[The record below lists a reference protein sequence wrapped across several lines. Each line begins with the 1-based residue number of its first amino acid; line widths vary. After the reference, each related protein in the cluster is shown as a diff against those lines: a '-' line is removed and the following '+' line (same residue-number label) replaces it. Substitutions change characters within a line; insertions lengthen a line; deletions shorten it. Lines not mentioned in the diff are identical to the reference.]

1 MCWVQATDKTSTYK
15 HLICNHAKVLSSQ
28 RKHSSEN
35 ISQSYI
41 RGCLTSK
48 NFSRKGD
55 TLMIYILDKNG
66 KPLMPST
73 RYRHIKHLISEGLA
87 VKVSAK
93 PYVVKLNYGT
103 PEIVQPLICGID
115 PGRTNIGISVI
126 TDIGTEVYSGQLI
139 TRNKEIPKLMQER
152 KAFRNKHRQYGRR
165 KKRIRRAIKNNT
177 TTKQECKETKKV
189 SATKEVGIIERVLP
203 GCTEPIHCIAI
214 KNKEARFN
222 NRRRPDG
229 WLTPTAN
236 HLLQTHLN
244 LVKKLN
250 KIMPI
255 SHIVIELNKFA
266 FMSLDNPSI
275 QKWQYQRGQLYNT
288 GGLHEAVSGQQEHH
302 CLLCDSPIEH
312 YHHIAPKSGGGSNTL
327 PNIAGLCEKH
337 HHLVHTEQKWTDKL
351 AKKKSGLNK
360 KYGALSVLNQII
372 PKLLIEL
379 NNLHPT
385 SVTDGYSTSQFR
397 KDSGIEKTHSVDAYC
412 IACSTVES
420 PQIVK
425 QAINEVFLMYQ
436 FRRQDRQACHKEN
449 LNRCYFLDGKCV
461 AINRHKATEQK
472 EDSFEEYVKQGGR
485 TDNLTVEKHPPIYKQ
500 MDRIMPGA
508 LMLVDNKYYKVL
520 KGSTG
525 RYKTKSGSV
534 PQYYNFMDGSKST
547 PKHCKL
553 LLQNSGIVYL

>member
-1 MCWVQATDKTSTYK
+1 MVY
-15 HLICNHAKVLSSQ
+15 V
-28 RKHSSEN
+28 
-35 ISQSYI
+35 ISN
-41 RGCLTSK
+41 T
-48 NFSRKGD
+48 
-55 TLMIYILDKNG
+55 G
-66 KPLMPST
+66 KPLMPSR
-73 RYRHIKHLISEGLA
+73 RYRHIKHLISEGLV
-87 VKVSAK
+87 VKVSTK
-93 PYVVKLNYGT
+93 PYVVKLNYDT

-126 TDIGTEVYSGQLI
+126 TDTGAEVYSGQLI

-152 KAFRNKHRQYGRR
+152 KMHRQKHRQYGRR

-203 GCTEPIHCIAI
+203 GCTELIHCIAI

-222 NRRRPDG
+222 NRVRKDG

-236 HLLQTHLN
+236 QLLQTHIN
-244 LVKKLN
+244 LVNKIN

-255 SHIVIELNKFA
+255 SNIVLELNKFA
-266 FMSLDNPSI
+266 FMSMDNPSI
-275 QKWQYQRGQLYNT
+275 KKWQYQRGPLY
-288 GGLHEAVSGQQEHH
+288 GYDGLESAVSEQQEHH
-302 CLLCDSPIEH
+302 CLLCDSNIEH
-312 YHHIAPKSGGGSNTL
+312 YHHIVPRSKGGSNTL
-327 PNIAGLCEKH
+327 PNIVGLCKH
-337 HHLVHTEQKWTDKL
+337 HHDLVHKDDKVKEQVES
-351 AKKKSGLNK
+351 KKQGLNK

-372 PKLLIEL
+372 PRLTIEL

-385 SVTDGYSTSQFR
+385 TVTDGYSTSQFR
-397 KDSGIEKTHSVDAYC
+397 KDYGIEKTHSVDAYC
-412 IACSTVES
+412 IACSSIENPKIIRLS
-420 PQIVK
+420 RE
-425 QAINEVFLMYQ
+425 EVFMLQQ

-449 LNRCYFLDGKCV
+449 LNRRYILDGKCV

-472 EDSFEEYVKQGGR
+472 EDSLEEYVKKGGR
-485 TDNLTVEKHPPIYKQ
+485 ADILTVEKHPPIYKQ

-520 KGSTG
+520 KGSQG
-525 RYKTKSGSV
+525 RTKTKSCSK
-534 PQYYNFMDGSKST
+534 PDYYKFIDGSKFT